1 MINYLIIISIAV
13 IGGLAITLQGQFMG
27 IMNKGI
33 GTLES
38 VFITYAGGGLVI
50 LIITIFFRGGNVTAW
65 RSVPW
70 YALTTG
76 IMGLIIVGAIGYT
89 VPRMGLV
96 PAFTILTASQFFF
109 ASLADN
115 FGWFGAEVRPFEPIH
130 ALGIGFLLLGV
141 WIILR

>member
-27 IMNKGI
+27 VMNKGV

-50 LIITIFFRGGNVTAW
+50 LIVMIFARGGNLNAW

-76 IMGLIIVGAIGYT
+76 VMGLIIVGAIGYT

-115 FGWFGAEVRPFEPIH
+115 FGWFGSEVKPFEPIH